1 MSRGTAQ
8 GRGVS
13 PGLSTRWRPHAR
25 VRLRFRSDV
34 PRHALRFL
42 LVTSLF
48 AQGPASR
55 QCPVPTAWKGCGK
68 QNKSGQVRQENRQ
81 HPRTAAGRPP
91 RFPASIRLRPPVPNR
106 NDRPSRPRHVGG
118 THTARRVRLFTGLSR
133 RSFCWLR
140 SGVLTYI
147 LLSSSIPDRRL
158 RARGPV
164 RPSQECGI
172 PFSMG
177 VILDERRPNAFV
189 HGSAPHK
196 TRQKGPGRNSC
207 RPARRKAPPLGAC
220 FEAKHAFRQG
230 SRLPPHPRTGP
241 MSAPSPVTRHAQPA
255 CCRSKHLLRAARN
268 AHGRRVQALI
278 P

>member
-1 MSRGTAQ
+1 MFPATRS
-8 GRGVS
+8 
-13 PGLSTRWRPHAR
+13 GLI
-25 VRLRFRSDV
+25 
-34 PRHALRFL
+34 L

-55 QCPVPTAWKGCGK
+55 QCPVPTARKGCGK

-118 THTARRVRLFTGLSR
+118 THTARRVKLFTGLSR

-172 PFSMG
+172 PFPMG

-189 HGSAPHK
+189 HGSCPTQNPTK
-196 TRQKGPGRNSC
+196 
-207 RPARRKAPPLGAC
+207 
-220 FEAKHAFRQG
+220 G
-230 SRLPPHPRTGP
+230 SRPQLLPSRTSEGTPSGGVLRSEARFSPGVPPSSPPPHLSHVG
-241 MSAPSPVTRHAQPA
+241 PVTRNPT
-255 CCRSKHLLRAARN
+255 RAARMLQE
-268 AHGRRVQALI
+268 QA
-278 P
+278 PAAGCA